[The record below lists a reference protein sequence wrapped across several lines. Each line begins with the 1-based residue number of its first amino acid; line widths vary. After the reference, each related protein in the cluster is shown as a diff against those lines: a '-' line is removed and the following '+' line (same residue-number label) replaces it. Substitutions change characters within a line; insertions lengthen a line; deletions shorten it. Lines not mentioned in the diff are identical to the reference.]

1 MDAGAQRV
9 FGAVELQEEVTS
21 MTLECVFLLL
31 DAEVLVGPAET
42 SLSTQGPSTLPRC
55 FSTVFTT
62 ANLQNRHF
70 HPVGLG
76 VEP

>member
-1 MDAGAQRV
+1 MILWKGQNYEHSKRSGVGGGRVDAGAQRV

-42 SLSTQGPSTLPRC
+42 
-55 FSTVFTT
+55 F
-62 ANLQNRHF
+62 
-70 HPVGLG
+70 
-76 VEP
+76 